1 MKHILYLV
9 FSLTALSGVAFPS
22 SIIPA
27 SDPNIQYFGRW
38 DFSNLSAPTHSWP
51 GVYIVAKF
59 EGTSVGI
66 STNDNFSYYNVFID
80 DTVFMDFH
88 GTNSNV
94 ASYTLKTGLQD
105 TVHTILITLR
115 NETNWT
121 KFSFNGFILDSGKNL
136 LPPSA
141 LPSKGIEFIGDSY
154 TCASGNLWTDN
165 TAAPSG
171 DWTDL
176 YEGFPSMIA
185 RHYGAQYTVT
195 AHSGWGLVHDY
206 NYPNPNYS
214 NNLPGI
220 FGSMVSYAAS
230 PAWNFSQWQPS
241 LVVICLGLNDYSG
254 WGGYNTNTISDANTN
269 LFKRTYHGFI
279 GSIMDNYP
287 HAKILAVAP
296 NGIAWLQ
303 NTVSQIVSEE
313 KAMGRRMCSIHIFRI
328 TTAAMSMPDTP
339 TLRRIR
345 KLQTRSLRRSIPSMR
360 GRRSTRQL
368 LRHSHS
374 IPILRSSLPC
384 RRIP

>member
-1 MKHILYLV
+1 MAGAVGNFRMKHILYLV

-80 DTVFMDFH
+80 DTVFIDFH

-136 LPPSA
+136 LPPPA

-154 TCASGNLWTDN
+154 TC
-165 TAAPSG
+165 
-171 DWTDL
+171 
-176 YEGFPSMIA
+176 GFRKFMD
-185 RHYGAQYTVT
+185 RQHC
-195 AHSGWGLVHDY
+195 
-206 NYPNPNYS
+206 
-214 NNLPGI
+214 
-220 FGSMVSYAAS
+220 GS
-230 PAWNFSQWQPS
+230 P
-241 LVVICLGLNDYSG
+241 
-254 WGGYNTNTISDANTN
+254 
-269 LFKRTYHGFI
+269 
-279 GSIMDNYP
+279 
-287 HAKILAVAP
+287 
-296 NGIAWLQ
+296 
-303 NTVSQIVSEE
+303 
-313 KAMGRRMCSIHIFRI
+313 RRL
-328 TTAAMSMPDTP
+328 D
-339 TLRRIR
+339 
-345 KLQTRSLRRSIPSMR
+345 RSLRRVS
-360 GRRSTRQL
+360 RR
-368 LRHSHS
+368 
-374 IPILRSSLPC
+374 
-384 RRIP
+384 